1 MPKFWGWLMVYI
13 ALLGAAFAANVPTPS
28 EYLKFTVG
36 ADRTL
41 ADYHQIQSYF
51 EELAKDS
58 PRIKIEKLGKTTENN
73 DLFMAVITSEE
84 NMKQLDRYKEIAHK
98 LADPRG
104 LSQHQVDDLVRDGKL
119 IVMVTCNIHSTEIA
133 SGQMAMEWAHALAT
147 SNDPKIEREL
157 NDIILLLVPSLNPD
171 GQIMVTDWYRKY
183 VGTKYEG
190 GRMPWIYHHYT
201 GHDNNRDW
209 YMLTQKETQAVTK
222 AAYIDWKPMVWLDEH
237 QMGSLG
243 PRLFVPPYTEPSS
256 SSIDPLMWRGVNV
269 IGANMAW
276 RLEEQQKSG
285 VIYDYAYD
293 AYWPGAV
300 DGTAWWKNMFGLL
313 TEAASA
319 RVASPIEVPQTELRG
334 GTKGLIDYRVQTNY
348 PNPWTGGRWGLRE
361 IMDYERIASDSLL
374 ETCLTHRDDFMR
386 GVASMA
392 MTSSKLGAPGEYWKI
407 GADQNDPY
415 EGARLAFLMRDQG
428 VDVETATNADG
439 RPEYYIATYQPYG
452 RYVNEMFSIHRYP
465 KIRAQAGGNVIPPYD
480 TTTWSLPLMMD
491 VKVDRLN
498 LDNAAA
504 QKLKPVTDGDW
515 PQGKVKG
522 SGPVYA
528 VLRNSNQ
535 TSALLNDLLS
545 KKANVEV
552 ARDRFETNHVSYP
565 AGTLLVSGV
574 DMIALAAKYHVNAD
588 ALPEKP
594 NVAASKLR
602 EVRIGLYK
610 PWLAS
615 MDEGW
620 TRYIFDQYRFNY
632 KNLDN
637 KTIKTGRLRDNFDV
651 IVIPSIEKTVIV
663 DGKFKTEKD
672 EMHYFEEFPPEYAGG
687 IGKEGV
693 TALKDFADAGGTII
707 TFADSGELL
716 ADEFNIPVRNTLQ
729 DAKSDQFNCP
739 GSILRVELD
748 PNNPVNYGMPK
759 EAKIFVEGKIAYQT
773 TIPATGMD
781 REIIARYPADS
792 EDVLISGY
800 LKGGEMLENRAA
812 AVSFSYGK
820 GRLIMLGFRVQ
831 QRAQTEGTFKM
842 LFNSI
847 YWAGMEEPTPANLNA
862 GK

>member
-1 MPKFWGWLMVYI
+1 MSKSLRLLVACV
-13 ALLGAAFAANVPTPS
+13 ALVSAASAANIPAPS

-51 EELAKDS
+51 EALAAAS
-58 PRIKIEKLGKTTENN
+58 PRIKVEKLGKTTENN
-73 DLFMAVITSEE
+73 DLIMAVITSPE

-104 LSQHQVDDLVRDGKL
+104 LSSQQIDQLLHEGKL
-119 IVMVTCNIHSTEIA
+119 IVMVSCNIHSTEIA

-147 SNDPKIEREL
+147 SNDPKTQAEL
-157 NDIILLLVPSLNPD
+157 NDIILLLIPSLNPD

-256 SSIDPLMWRGVNV
+256 SNIDPLMWRGVNV
-269 IGANMAW
+269 IGTNMAW
-276 RLEEQQKSG
+276 KLEQQHKAG

-319 RVASPIEVPQTELRG
+319 RVASPIEIPPTELRG

-348 PNPWTGGRWGLRE
+348 PNPWPGGRWGIRE

-386 GVASMA
+386 GVAMMA
-392 MTSSKLGAPGEYWKI
+392 MTSTKLGAPDEYWKI
-407 GADQNDPY
+407 GADQHDPY
-415 EGARLAFLMRDQG
+415 TAARLAFLMRDQG
-428 VDVETATNADG
+428 VEVESALTADG
-439 RPEYYIATYQPYG
+439 QREYYIPTYQPYG
-452 RYVNEMFSIHRYP
+452 RYTNELFSTHRYP

-491 VKVDRLN
+491 VDVQRVTLTK
-498 LDNAAA
+498 LDE
-504 QKLKPVTDGDW
+504 QRLKPVTDGDW
-515 PQGKVKG
+515 PVGRVDGNG
-522 SGPVYA
+522 SIYA
-528 VLRNSNQ
+528 VLRNSNE
-535 TSALLNDLLS
+535 SAALLNELLKS
-545 KKANVEV
+545 KANVAV
-552 ARDRFETNHVSYP
+552 ARDWFEVNHVSYP
-565 AGTLLVSGV
+565 AGTLLISGA
-574 DMIALAAKYHVNAD
+574 DLAALTAKYHVNAE
-588 ALPEKP
+588 ALAQKP
-594 NVAASKLR
+594 AVATTKLNEPR
-602 EVRIGLYK
+602 VGLYK
-610 PWLAS
+610 PWLSS

-620 TRYIFDQYRFNY
+620 TRYIFDQYHFNY

-637 KTIKTGRLRDNFDV
+637 KTIKAGKLRDNFDV
-651 IVIPSIEKTVIV
+651 IVIPAIEKSVIV

-672 EMHYFEEFPPEYAGG
+672 DMKYFEEFPPEYAGG
-687 IGKEGV
+687 VGKEGV
-693 TALKDFADAGGTII
+693 TALKEFAENGGTIV
-707 TFADSGELL
+707 TLADSGELL
-716 ADEFNIPVRNTLQ
+716 AEEFNIPVRNTLQ
-729 DAKSDQFNCP
+729 DVKSDVFNCP

-748 PNNPVNYGMPK
+748 PKNPVNYGMPK
-759 EAKIFVEGKIAYQT
+759 EAKIFVDGDIAYQT
-773 TIPATGMD
+773 TIPGGGMD

-800 LKGGEMLENRAA
+800 LKGGERLENRAA

-831 QRAQTEGTFKM
+831 HRAQTEGTFKM

-847 YWAGMEEPTPANLNA
+847 YWAGMQETTA
-862 GK
+862 GQ